1 LSAHKKHK
9 EQAPTV
15 LNYYVISISTSRYE
29 KLQRKEPVVDESG
42 DLIKEILIK
51 AGQKVIGYDLVPDD
65 KVKILKAFAK
75 ALDMDEV
82 DVVVSTGG
90 TGYSPTD
97 VTVETMRP
105 LFDRAIEGFS
115 DLFRLYSEREIGSAA
130 YLTKASAGIIKNK
143 LVYLLPGSPDAVRLA
158 VEKLILPEAGHL
170 IYLIRSS
177 R

>member
-1 LSAHKKHK
+1 
-9 EQAPTV
+9 
-15 LNYYVISISTSRYE
+15 VISISTSRYE
-29 KLQRKEPVVDESG
+29 KLRRNEPVVDESG

-51 AGQKVIGYDLVPDD
+51 AKQKVIGYDLVPDD

-75 ALDMDEV
+75 ALDIEEV
-82 DVVVSTGG
+82 DVLVSTGG

-97 VTVETMRP
+97 VTVETVRP
-105 LFDRAIEGFS
+105 LFDRVIEGFS

-158 VEKLILPEAGHL
+158 LEKLILPEAGHL

>member
-1 LSAHKKHK
+1 
-9 EQAPTV
+9 
-15 LNYYVISISTSRYE
+15 VISISTSRYE
-29 KLQRKEPVVDESG
+29 KLRRNEPVVDESG
-42 DLIKEILIK
+42 DLIKEVLIK
-51 AGQKVIGYDLVPDD
+51 ARQKVIGYDLVPDD

-75 ALDMDEV
+75 ALDMEEV
-82 DVVVSTGG
+82 DVLVSTGG

-97 VTVETMRP
+97 VTVETVRP
-105 LFDRAIEGFS
+105 LFDRVIEGFS

-158 VEKLILPEAGHL
+158 LEKLILPEAGHL